1 VKLCFS
7 AVCAASLTFL
17 PALLGVA
24 PSPAAAAPAP
34 VAAAPAPAAASGAS
48 FQFALGKLLAVE
60 GSVND
65 ALAAFE
71 EAEKLAPGARETAY
85 VLVEHAQLL
94 DRMSQYAR
102 SAALRDD
109 SLRKAAE
116 KVAEARRLAPDN
128 LDVLRAVGEVNVD
141 LAASDPGAM
150 ATARDA
156 LEAVRKRDPRDAQA
170 FLTLGRIYLDQNQPA
185 KAAEVFR
192 ELVNNVPEQR
202 VAYALLVESL
212 LRANQPDEAR
222 RALADILGFDPSSLE
237 ARLTLAD
244 LETRNGDTEAALKT
258 LREAPDEVRDD
269 PRLRRQIAW
278 TLYQNGDLDEALKAL
293 AAIPPPDKD
302 AKDPAR
308 TGKESAQAIALLR
321 GLILTAQG
329 RTDEALAALGKLHDA
344 DPKDSGV
351 ALTLARVMERAG
363 RRDDA
368 ARLLT
373 DLAASFDKDGKAKEA
388 QEARLEAAQVYF
400 NGKQW
405 DKVGEILHPLLT
417 AADEGV
423 RLQAVSQEAD
433 ALAKAKRYDEA
444 LALLDKEA
452 NAKAPAAPAQASP
465 QASPQIIAKRAE
477 ILSRAGREAESARLL
492 AGLAAGDDNSALAAV
507 QTWQRLEKYPESIP
521 VLERIA
527 AAHPDQVPVGFL
539 LGAAYER
546 TGQRDKGVAEL
557 RRVLKI
563 QPDFHAALNYLG
575 YTFAEAGIHLD
586 EALKL
591 IRRAVAL
598 DPDNGAYVDS
608 LGWTYFRL
616 GRPELARDSLERASR
631 LEPEDAALQ
640 EHLGDVYVAL
650 GQTERARQA
659 YRRALDLGGEAAE
672 KVRHKL
678 GDLDKTQAAH

>member
-1 VKLCFS
+1 MKLCFS

-17 PALLGVA
+17 PTLLG
-24 PSPAAAAPAP
+24 AAPAP
-34 VAAAPAPAAASGAS
+34 LAAAPSLAASSGAS

-71 EAEKLAPGARETAY
+71 EAEKLAPGAKETAY

-102 SAALRDD
+102 SATLRDD

-128 LDVLRAVGEVNVD
+128 LDVLRAVGEINVD
-141 LAASDPGAM
+141 LAASDPTAM

-156 LEAVRKRDPRDAQA
+156 FEAVRKRDPHDAQA
-170 FLTLGRIYLDQNQPA
+170 FLTLGRIYLDQNQPT

-202 VAYALLVESL
+202 MAYALLVESL
-212 LRANQPDEAR
+212 LRANQPEEAR

-244 LETRNGDTEAALKT
+244 LETRSGDTEAALKT
-258 LREAPDEVRDD
+258 LREAPEEVRDD

-278 TLYQNGDLDEALKAL
+278 ALYQNGDLDEALKAL
-293 AAIPPPDKD
+293 AALPPSEPD
-302 AKDPAR
+302 AKDPAH

-329 RTDEALAALGKLHDA
+329 RNGEALAALGKLHDA

-373 DLAASFDKDGKAKEA
+373 DLAAALDKDNKPKEA
-388 QEARLEAAQVYF
+388 QEARLEAAQVYY

-405 DKVGEILHPLLT
+405 DKVGEILRPLL
-417 AADEGV
+417 ASSDDGV
-423 RLQAVSQEAD
+423 RLQAVNQEAD

-444 LALLDKEA
+444 LALLDKA
-452 NAKAPAAPAQASP
+452 AKEDVKTKEPAAPPPAVAQASP
-465 QASPQIIAKRAE
+465 QLVAKRAE
-477 ILSRAGREAESARLL
+477 ILSRAGREAESASLL

-507 QTWQRLEKYPESIP
+507 QAWQRLEKYQESIP

-546 TGQRDKGVAEL
+546 SGQRDKGVAEF

-575 YTFAEAGIHLD
+575 YTFADAGINLD

-659 YRRALDLGGEAAE
+659 YRKALDLGGEDAE

-678 GDLDKTQAAH
+678 GDLDKTQAH